1 MGAVLLDGKGLG
13 REIEDDLKNRVEKLN
28 IEGIEPHLA
37 VILVGD
43 DPASHVYVRN
53 KENACKRT
61 GIKSTKIILP
71 SSTSEKEVL
80 DLIGEMNED
89 DNIHGILVQS
99 PTPKQIDE
107 LQITKKIDP
116 AKDVDG
122 FHPQNL
128 GKLVQGD
135 TDGLLPCT
143 PAGIMKLLEHAK
155 IDLEGK
161 KVTVIGRSRI
171 VGMPLSLMLAQKG
184 VDATVTITHSR
195 SKNIEQICQSSD
207 VIIAAVGE
215 GIRLKLGFTVFG
227 QREYESKQVSALA
240 WGALAIGLVLL
251 ITPTREYAYPL
262 IFSLTFG
269 DPFMGE
275 LRRKGIDSKNV
286 ILAACVFVLGIWLAC
301 WYAFGTPIIVCLI
314 VAPIA
319 VLAETPRLRY
329 IDDNATMLLI
339 PLAAVVTLEPFL
351 NVM

>member
-1 MGAVLLDGKGLG
+1 MAAVLLDGKSLSL
-13 REIEDDLKNRVEKLN
+13 EIEDDLKNRVEKLN
-28 IEGIEPHLA
+28 NKGIEPHLA

-80 DLIGEMNED
+80 ELIGEMNED

-99 PTPKQIDE
+99 PTPKHINE
-107 LQITKKIDP
+107 LQITNKINP
-116 AKDVDG
+116 MKDVDG

-155 IDLEGK
+155 INLEGK

-207 VIIAAVGE
+207 VIIAAVGRPKFVKRE
-215 GIRLKLGFTVFG
+215 WVKKSSVVVDVGISRVMNQSTGKSELVGDVEKTAMEVASHMTPVPGGVGPMTIAMLLTNTV
-227 QREYESKQVSALA
+227 VSA
-240 WGALAIGLVLL
+240 
-251 ITPTREYAYPL
+251 T
-262 IFSLTFG
+262 
-269 DPFMGE
+269 
-275 LRRKGIDSKNV
+275 K
-286 ILAACVFVLGIWLAC
+286 
-301 WYAFGTPIIVCLI
+301 
-314 VAPIA
+314 
-319 VLAETPRLRY
+319 
-329 IDDNATMLLI
+329 
-339 PLAAVVTLEPFL
+339 
-351 NVM
+351 

>member
-1 MGAVLLDGKGLG
+1 MGAVLLDGKGLS

-155 IDLEGK
+155 IDLDGK

-207 VIIAAVGE
+207 VIIAAVGRPNFVKRE
-215 GIRLKLGFTVFG
+215 WVRKSSVVVDVGISRVINQSTGKN
-227 QREYESKQVSALA
+227 E
-240 WGALAIGLVLL
+240 LVGDVEKTAMEVASHM
-251 ITPTREYAYPL
+251 TPVPGGVGPMT
-262 IFSLTFG
+262 
-269 DPFMGE
+269 
-275 LRRKGIDSKNV
+275 
-286 ILAACVFVLGIWLAC
+286 
-301 WYAFGTPIIVCLI
+301 
-314 VAPIA
+314 IA
-319 VLAETPRLRY
+319 
-329 IDDNATMLLI
+329 MLLTNTV
-339 PLAAVVTLEPFL
+339 ASATK
-351 NVM
+351 